1 MEPKDIEI
9 MENLFK
15 KYHRL
20 LRYLFLKYTNS
31 MYSTRQSTS
40 FNESKERKETI
51 SVVELIKF
59 LKDYKL
65 YFLTSNNEVQNLV
78 RDVNV
83 KLLNKRETQELD
95 FIGF

>member
-1 MEPKDIEI
+1 
-9 MENLFK
+9 
-15 KYHRL
+15 
-20 LRYLFLKYTNS
+20 

-40 FNESKERKETI
+40 FNESKERKETF

>member
-1 MEPKDIEI
+1 
-9 MENLFK
+9 
-15 KYHRL
+15 
-20 LRYLFLKYTNS
+20 